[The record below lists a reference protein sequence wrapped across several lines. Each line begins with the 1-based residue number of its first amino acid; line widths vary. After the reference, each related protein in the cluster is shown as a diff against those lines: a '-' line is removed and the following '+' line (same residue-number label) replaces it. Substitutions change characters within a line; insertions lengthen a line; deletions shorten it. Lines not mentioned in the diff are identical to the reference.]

1 MSRISKFLKVDRN
14 ILLEYVYDD
23 GNNLSESYDILVN
36 TKDRTQSYLA
46 SSTSA
51 TGNTQA
57 NSLFKLDNL
66 ANRWGK
72 IDTSFYTFLSVR
84 NYSTSTPIRHDT
96 LRVHLPINST
106 FGEYLGFYVRIYG
119 FDSINEKT
127 YDLSNFY
134 FDMSDASQTYLLNY
148 TSPPLLFSEKLWGK
162 NIKIEIPA
170 LSQVAG
176 QLTNNRPKENSIN
189 SNLTGGAGLST
200 TSPIFI
206 DFHFINNIQTINKI
220 STYLLGP
227 KIAVSLS
234 QTPDFES
241 LGLAIE
247 HSKNGDFFEIYGT
260 YNGTIAG
267 FNKFIDDSYFQN
279 HRYYVNYNITTYEQN
294 IRGKTITAT
303 VTENFNETIEF
314 RPIIKFSTTTA
325 IIDVEMK
332 LIDAVDDT
340 YIIRRASYG
349 MLQDEVSRYSLNLIK
364 INLKNANKPKIYNI
378 KNSIDPSLVGVSN
391 AMGTIQVGGRV
402 RLPNTSNQISSGAT
416 LLSNDPN
423 NSFTQT
429 TLPGGVI
436 ITPDTS
442 LVSNAPSNLNNLNN
456 SMAGGAGGAGGAM
469 GGSGTNPSI
478 ETVKIPFPVLIERVN
493 IMSRSDSAIL
503 NNEKYYANGLITI
516 MINPFDNMFKFSIA
530 TGDPIAPKLFD
541 LSGFSEIKFVIKADK
556 AEVSFPLFTQSTD
569 MNLKEGKVI
578 FKITQSKFT
587 EIKKIFTT
595 GVNIFYIIGGSGGS
609 NFVIYSGLFK
619 IYDSPATIAELNQSA
634 SKAGLETGGAGKIDA
649 KSGVNGISLMKV
661 DSEIKLDPTI
671 SSSIRDISK
680 KISTESLPKIKPS
693 LNKDLNNQINQLRK

>member
-1 MSRISKFLKVDRN
+1 MSKISKYLKVDKN
-14 ILLEYVYDD
+14 ILIEYVYDD
-23 GNNLSESYDILVN
+23 GNNISEAYDILVN

-46 SSTSA
+46 GSASA
-51 TGNTQA
+51 TGNTLS

-72 IDTSFYTFLSVR
+72 IDTSFYTFLSVK
-84 NYSTSTPIRHDT
+84 NYSTSTPIRHDK
-96 LRVHLPINST
+96 LRIHLPINWT
-106 FGEYLGFYVRIYG
+106 FGEYLGFYVRVYG

-127 YDLSNFY
+127 YELSNFY

-148 TSPPLLFSEKLWGK
+148 TSPPLLFGEKLWGK
-162 NIKIEIPA
+162 NIQIEMPA
-170 LSQVAG
+170 LSEVAA
-176 QLTNNRPKENSIN
+176 QLVNNRPKENSIN
-189 SNLTGGAGLST
+189 SNLTNGAGFST

-206 DFHFINNIQTINKI
+206 DFHFINNIQTVNKI

-227 KIAVSLS
+227 KVAVSLS

-247 HSKNGDFFEIYGT
+247 NSKNGDFFEIYGT

-267 FNKFIDDSYFQN
+267 FSKFIEDSYYQN

-294 IRGKTITAT
+294 IRGKTITAV

-325 IIDVEMK
+325 IIDVEMR

-378 KNSIDPSLVGVSN
+378 KNSIDPSLVGISN
-391 AMGTIQVGGRV
+391 AMGTIQVNERL
-402 RLPNTSNQISSGAT
+402 RLPSTSNTISTGAT
-416 LLSNDPN
+416 LLNNDPN

-429 TLPGGVI
+429 TVPGGLT
-436 ITPDTS
+436 ITPDSS
-442 LVSNAPSNLNNLNN
+442 LISNAPSNLNNLTPSGMGSN
-456 SMAGGAGGAGGAM
+456 S
-469 GGSGTNPSI
+469 GSNSSI
-478 ETVKIPFPVLIERVN
+478 ETVKIPFPVLVEKAN
-493 IMSRSDSAIL
+493 IMSRSDSAVL

-516 MINPFDNMFKFSIA
+516 MINPFDNIFKFSIA
-530 TGDPIAPKLFD
+530 TGEPNAPKLFD
-541 LSGFSEIKFVIKADK
+541 LTGFSEIKFVIKDDK
-556 AEVSFPLFTQSTD
+556 GEVSFPLFTQSSD
-569 MNLKEGKVI
+569 ISLKEGKVI
-578 FKITQSKFT
+578 FKITQNKFSD
-587 EIKKIFTT
+587 IKKIFST

-619 IYDSPATIAELNQSA
+619 IYDSPSTIAELNQSA
-634 SKAGLETGGAGKIDA
+634 SKAGLETGGSGKIDA
-649 KSGVNGISLMKV
+649 KSGVNGLGLMQNV

-671 SSSIRDISK
+671 TGSIRDISK
-680 KISTESLPKIKPS
+680 KISTETLPKIKPT
-693 LNKDLNNQINQLRK
+693 LNKDINNSKK

>member
-1 MSRISKFLKVDRN
+1 MSKISKYLKVDKN
-14 ILLEYVYDD
+14 ILIEYVYDD
-23 GNNLSESYDILVN
+23 GNNISEAYDILVN

-46 SSTSA
+46 GSASA
-51 TGNTQA
+51 TGNTLS

-72 IDTSFYTFLSVR
+72 IDTSFYTFLSVK
-84 NYSTSTPIRHDT
+84 NYSTSTPIRHDK
-96 LRVHLPINST
+96 LRIHLPINWT
-106 FGEYLGFYVRIYG
+106 FGEYLGFYVRVYG

-127 YDLSNFY
+127 YELSNFY

-148 TSPPLLFSEKLWGK
+148 TSPPLLFGEKLWGK
-162 NIKIEIPA
+162 NIQIEMPA
-170 LSQVAG
+170 LSEVAA
-176 QLTNNRPKENSIN
+176 QLVNNRPKENSIN
-189 SNLTGGAGLST
+189 SNLTNGAGFST

-206 DFHFINNIQTINKI
+206 DFHFINNIQTVNKI

-227 KIAVSLS
+227 KVAVSLS

-247 HSKNGDFFEIYGT
+247 NSKNGDFFEIYGT

-267 FNKFIDDSYFQN
+267 FSKFIEDSYYQN

-294 IRGKTITAT
+294 IRGKTITAV

-325 IIDVEMK
+325 IIDVEMR

-378 KNSIDPSLVGVSN
+378 KNSIDPSLVGISN
-391 AMGTIQVGGRV
+391 AMGTIQVNERL
-402 RLPNTSNQISSGAT
+402 RLPSTSNTISTGAT
-416 LLSNDPN
+416 LLNNDPN

-429 TLPGGVI
+429 TVPGGLT
-436 ITPDTS
+436 ITPDSS
-442 LVSNAPSNLNNLNN
+442 LISNAPSNLNNLTPSGMGSN
-456 SMAGGAGGAGGAM
+456 S
-469 GGSGTNPSI
+469 GSNSSI
-478 ETVKIPFPVLIERVN
+478 ETVKIPFPVLVEKAN
-493 IMSRSDSAIL
+493 IMSRSDSAVL

-516 MINPFDNMFKFSIA
+516 MINPFDNIFKFSIA
-530 TGDPIAPKLFD
+530 TGEPNAPKLFH
-541 LSGFSEIKFVIKADK
+541 LTGFSEIKFVIKDDK
-556 AEVSFPLFTQSTD
+556 GEVSFPLFTQSSD
-569 MNLKEGKVI
+569 ISLKEGKVI
-578 FKITQSKFT
+578 FKITQNKFSD
-587 EIKKIFTT
+587 IKKIFST

-619 IYDSPATIAELNQSA
+619 IYDSPSTIAELNQSA
-634 SKAGLETGGAGKIDA
+634 SKAGLETGGSGKIDA
-649 KSGVNGISLMKV
+649 KSGVNGLGLMQNV

-671 SSSIRDISK
+671 TGSIRDISK
-680 KISTESLPKIKPS
+680 KISTETLPKIKPT
-693 LNKDLNNQINQLRK
+693 LNKDINNSKK

>member
-1 MSRISKFLKVDRN
+1 MSKISKYLKVDKN
-14 ILLEYVYDD
+14 ILIEYVYDD
-23 GNNLSESYDILVN
+23 GNNISEAYDILVN

-46 SSTSA
+46 GSA
-51 TGNTQA
+51 SFTGNTLS

-72 IDTSFYTFLSVR
+72 IDTSFYTFLSVK
-84 NYSTSTPIRHDT
+84 NYSTSTPIRHDK
-96 LRVHLPINST
+96 LRIHLPINWT
-106 FGEYLGFYVRIYG
+106 FGEYLGFYVRVYG

-127 YDLSNFY
+127 YELSNFY

-148 TSPPLLFSEKLWGK
+148 TSPPLLFGEKLWGK
-162 NIKIEIPA
+162 NIQIEIPA
-170 LSQVAG
+170 LSEVAA
-176 QLTNNRPKENSIN
+176 QLVNNRPKENSIN
-189 SNLTGGAGLST
+189 SNLTNGAGFST

-206 DFHFINNIQTINKI
+206 DFHFINNIQTVNKI

-227 KIAVSLS
+227 KVAVSLS

-241 LGLAIE
+241 LGLSIE
-247 HSKNGDFFEIYGT
+247 NSKNGDFFEIYGT

-267 FNKFIDDSYFQN
+267 FSKFIEDSYYQN

-294 IRGKTITAT
+294 IRGKTITAV

-325 IIDVEMK
+325 IIDVEMR

-378 KNSIDPSLVGVSN
+378 KNSIDPSLVGISN
-391 AMGTIQVGGRV
+391 AMGTIQLNERL
-402 RLPNTSNQISSGAT
+402 RLPSTSNAISSGAT
-416 LLSNDPN
+416 LLNNDPN

-429 TLPGGVI
+429 TVPGGLTI
-436 ITPDTS
+436 APDSS
-442 LVSNAPSNLNNLNN
+442 LVSNAPSNLNNLTPSGMGSN
-456 SMAGGAGGAGGAM
+456 S
-469 GGSGTNPSI
+469 GSNSGSNPSI
-478 ETVKIPFPVLIERVN
+478 ETVKIPFPVLVEKAN
-493 IMSRSDSAIL
+493 IMSRSDSAVL

-516 MINPFDNMFKFSIA
+516 MINPFDNIFKFSIA
-530 TGDPIAPKLFD
+530 TGEPNAPKLFD
-541 LSGFSEIKFVIKADK
+541 LTGFSEIKFVIKDDK
-556 AEVSFPLFTQSTD
+556 GEVSFPLFTQSSD
-569 MNLKEGKVI
+569 LNLKEGKVI
-578 FKITQSKFT
+578 FKITQNKFSD
-587 EIKKIFTT
+587 IKKIFST

-619 IYDSPATIAELNQSA
+619 IYDSPSTIAELNQSA
-634 SKAGLETGGAGKIDA
+634 SKAGLETGGSGKIDS
-649 KSGVNGISLMKV
+649 KSGVNGLGLIKNV

-671 SSSIRDISK
+671 TGSIRDISK
-680 KISTESLPKIKPS
+680 KISTETLPKIKPT
-693 LNKDLNNQINQLRK
+693 LNKDLINKINNGEI

>member
-1 MSRISKFLKVDRN
+1 MSKISKYLKVDKN
-14 ILLEYVYDD
+14 ILIEYVYDD
-23 GNNLSESYDILVN
+23 GNNISEAYDILVN

-46 SSTSA
+46 GSA
-51 TGNTQA
+51 SFTGNTLS

-72 IDTSFYTFLSVR
+72 IDTSFYTFLSVK
-84 NYSTSTPIRHDT
+84 NYSTSTPIRHDK
-96 LRVHLPINST
+96 LRIHLPINWT
-106 FGEYLGFYVRIYG
+106 FGEYLGFYVRVYG

-127 YDLSNFY
+127 YELSNFY

-148 TSPPLLFSEKLWGK
+148 TSPPLLFGEKLWGK
-162 NIKIEIPA
+162 NIQIEIPA
-170 LSQVAG
+170 LSEVAA
-176 QLTNNRPKENSIN
+176 QLVNNRPKENSIN
-189 SNLTGGAGLST
+189 SNLTNGAGFST

-206 DFHFINNIQTINKI
+206 DFHFINNIQTVNKI

-227 KIAVSLS
+227 KVAVSLS

-241 LGLAIE
+241 LGLSIE
-247 HSKNGDFFEIYGT
+247 NSKNGDFFEIYGT

-267 FNKFIDDSYFQN
+267 FSKFIEDSYYQN

-294 IRGKTITAT
+294 IRGKTITAV

-325 IIDVEMK
+325 IIDVEMR

-378 KNSIDPSLVGVSN
+378 KNSIDPSLVGISN
-391 AMGTIQVGGRV
+391 AMGTIQVNERL
-402 RLPNTSNQISSGAT
+402 RLPSTSNAISSGAT
-416 LLSNDPN
+416 LLNNDPN

-429 TLPGGVI
+429 TVPGGLTI
-436 ITPDTS
+436 APDSS
-442 LVSNAPSNLNNLNN
+442 LVSNAPSNLNNLTPSGMGSN
-456 SMAGGAGGAGGAM
+456 S
-469 GGSGTNPSI
+469 GSNSSI
-478 ETVKIPFPVLIERVN
+478 ETVKIPFPVLVEKAN
-493 IMSRSDSAIL
+493 IMSRSDSAVL

-516 MINPFDNMFKFSIA
+516 MINPFDNIFKFSIA
-530 TGDPIAPKLFD
+530 TGEPNAPKLFD
-541 LSGFSEIKFVIKADK
+541 LTGFSEIKFVIKDDK
-556 AEVSFPLFTQSTD
+556 GEVSFPLFTQSSD
-569 MNLKEGKVI
+569 LNLKEGKVI
-578 FKITQSKFT
+578 FKITQNKFSD
-587 EIKKIFTT
+587 IKKIFST

-619 IYDSPATIAELNQSA
+619 IYDSPSTIAELNQSA
-634 SKAGLETGGAGKIDA
+634 SKAGLETGGSGKIDA
-649 KSGVNGISLMKV
+649 KSGVNGLGLIGNV

-671 SSSIRDISK
+671 TGSIRDISK
-680 KISTESLPKIKPS
+680 KISTETLPKIKPT
-693 LNKDLNNQINQLRK
+693 LNKDLNNKINNGEI

>member
-1 MSRISKFLKVDRN
+1 MSKISKYLKVDKN
-14 ILLEYVYDD
+14 ILIEYVYDD
-23 GNNLSESYDILVN
+23 GNNISEAYDILVN

-46 SSTSA
+46 GSA
-51 TGNTQA
+51 SFTGNTLS

-72 IDTSFYTFLSVR
+72 IDTSFYTFLSVK
-84 NYSTSTPIRHDT
+84 NYSTSTPIRHDK
-96 LRVHLPINST
+96 LRIHLPINWT
-106 FGEYLGFYVRIYG
+106 FGEYLGFYVRVYG

-127 YDLSNFY
+127 YELSNFY

-148 TSPPLLFSEKLWGK
+148 TSPPLLFGEKLWGK
-162 NIKIEIPA
+162 NIQIEMPA
-170 LSQVAG
+170 LSEVAA
-176 QLTNNRPKENSIN
+176 QLVNNRPKENSIN
-189 SNLTGGAGLST
+189 SNLTNGAGFST

-206 DFHFINNIQTINKI
+206 DFHFINNIQTVNKI

-227 KIAVSLS
+227 KVAVSLS

-241 LGLAIE
+241 LGLSIE
-247 HSKNGDFFEIYGT
+247 NSKNGDFFEIYGT

-267 FNKFIDDSYFQN
+267 FSKFIEDSYYQN

-294 IRGKTITAT
+294 IRGKTITAV

-325 IIDVEMK
+325 IIDVEMR

-378 KNSIDPSLVGVSN
+378 KNSIDPSLVGISN
-391 AMGTIQVGGRV
+391 AMGTIQLNERL
-402 RLPNTSNQISSGAT
+402 RLPSTSNAISSGAT
-416 LLSNDPN
+416 LLNNDPN

-429 TLPGGVI
+429 TVPGGLTI
-436 ITPDTS
+436 SPDSS
-442 LVSNAPSNLNNLNN
+442 LVSNAPSNLNNLTPSGMGSN
-456 SMAGGAGGAGGAM
+456 S
-469 GGSGTNPSI
+469 GSNSSI
-478 ETVKIPFPVLIERVN
+478 ETVKIPFPVLVEKAN
-493 IMSRSDSAIL
+493 IMSRSDSAVL

-516 MINPFDNMFKFSIA
+516 MINPFDNIFKFSIA
-530 TGDPIAPKLFD
+530 TGEPNAPKLFD
-541 LSGFSEIKFVIKADK
+541 LTGFSEIKFVIKDDK
-556 AEVSFPLFTQSTD
+556 GEVSFPLFTQSSD
-569 MNLKEGKVI
+569 INLKEGKVI
-578 FKITQSKFT
+578 FKITQNKFSD
-587 EIKKIFTT
+587 IKKIFST

-619 IYDSPATIAELNQSA
+619 IYDSPSTIAELNQSA
-634 SKAGLETGGAGKIDA
+634 SKAGLETGGSGKIDA
-649 KSGVNGISLMKV
+649 KSGVNGLGLMGNV

-671 SSSIRDISK
+671 TGSIRDISK
-680 KISTESLPKIKPS
+680 KISTETLPKIKPT
-693 LNKDLNNQINQLRK
+693 LNKDLNNKINKIK

>member
-1 MSRISKFLKVDRN
+1 MSKISKYLKVDKN
-14 ILLEYVYDD
+14 ILIEYVYDD
-23 GNNLSESYDILVN
+23 GNNISEAYDILVN

-46 SSTSA
+46 GSASA
-51 TGNTQA
+51 TGNTLS

-72 IDTSFYTFLSVR
+72 IDTSFYTFLSVK
-84 NYSTSTPIRHDT
+84 NYSTSTPIRHDK
-96 LRVHLPINST
+96 LRIHLPINWT
-106 FGEYLGFYVRIYG
+106 FGEYLGFYVRVYG

-127 YDLSNFY
+127 YELSNFY

-148 TSPPLLFSEKLWGK
+148 TSPPLLFGEKLWGK
-162 NIKIEIPA
+162 NIQIEMPA
-170 LSQVAG
+170 LSEVAA
-176 QLTNNRPKENSIN
+176 QLVNNRPKENSIN
-189 SNLTGGAGLST
+189 SNLTNGAGFST

-206 DFHFINNIQTINKI
+206 DFHFINNIQTVNKI

-227 KIAVSLS
+227 KVAVSLS

-241 LGLAIE
+241 LGLSIE
-247 HSKNGDFFEIYGT
+247 NSKNGDFFEIYGT

-267 FNKFIDDSYFQN
+267 FSKFIEDSYYQN

-294 IRGKTITAT
+294 IRGKTITAV

-325 IIDVEMK
+325 IIDVEMR

-378 KNSIDPSLVGVSN
+378 KNSIDPSLVGISN
-391 AMGTIQVGGRV
+391 AMGTIQLNERL
-402 RLPNTSNQISSGAT
+402 RLPSTSNAISSGAT
-416 LLSNDPN
+416 LLNNDPN

-429 TLPGGVI
+429 TVPGGLTI
-436 ITPDTS
+436 APDSS
-442 LVSNAPSNLNNLNN
+442 LVSNAPSNLNNLTPSGMGSN
-456 SMAGGAGGAGGAM
+456 S
-469 GGSGTNPSI
+469 GSNSSI
-478 ETVKIPFPVLIERVN
+478 ETVKIPFPVLVEKAN
-493 IMSRSDSAIL
+493 IMSRSDSAVL

-516 MINPFDNMFKFSIA
+516 MINPFDNIFKFSIA
-530 TGDPIAPKLFD
+530 TGEPNAPKLFD
-541 LSGFSEIKFVIKADK
+541 LTGFSEIKFVIKDDK
-556 AEVSFPLFTQSTD
+556 GEVSFPLFTQSSD
-569 MNLKEGKVI
+569 LNLKEGKVI
-578 FKITQSKFT
+578 FKITQNKFSD
-587 EIKKIFTT
+587 IKKIFST

-619 IYDSPATIAELNQSA
+619 IYDSPSTIAELNQSA
-634 SKAGLETGGAGKIDA
+634 SKAGLETGGSGKIDS
-649 KSGVNGISLMKV
+649 KSGVNGLGLMKNV

-671 SSSIRDISK
+671 TGSIRDISK
-680 KISTESLPKIKPS
+680 KISTETLPKIKPT
-693 LNKDLNNQINQLRK
+693 LNKDLNNKINKIK

>member
-1 MSRISKFLKVDRN
+1 MSKISKYLKVDKN
-14 ILLEYVYDD
+14 ILIEYVYDD
-23 GNNLSESYDILVN
+23 GNNISEAYDILVN

-46 SSTSA
+46 GSASA
-51 TGNTQA
+51 TGNTLS

-72 IDTSFYTFLSVR
+72 IDTSFYTFLSVK
-84 NYSTSTPIRHDT
+84 NYSTSTPIRHDK
-96 LRVHLPINST
+96 LRIHLPINWT
-106 FGEYLGFYVRIYG
+106 FGEYLGFYVRVYG

-127 YDLSNFY
+127 YELSNFY

-148 TSPPLLFSEKLWGK
+148 TSPPLLFGEKLWGK
-162 NIKIEIPA
+162 NIQIEMPA
-170 LSQVAG
+170 LSEVAA
-176 QLTNNRPKENSIN
+176 QLVNNRPKENSIN
-189 SNLTGGAGLST
+189 SNLTNGAGFST

-206 DFHFINNIQTINKI
+206 DFHFINNIQTVNKI

-227 KIAVSLS
+227 KVAVSLS

-241 LGLAIE
+241 LGLSIE
-247 HSKNGDFFEIYGT
+247 NSKNGDFFEIYGT

-267 FNKFIDDSYFQN
+267 FSKFIEDSYYQN

-294 IRGKTITAT
+294 IRGKTITAV

-325 IIDVEMK
+325 IIDVEMR

-378 KNSIDPSLVGVSN
+378 KNSIDPSLVGISN
-391 AMGTIQVGGRV
+391 AMGTIQLNERL
-402 RLPNTSNQISSGAT
+402 RLPSTSNTISTGAT
-416 LLSNDPN
+416 LLNNDPN

-429 TLPGGVI
+429 TVPGGLTI
-436 ITPDTS
+436 SPDSS
-442 LVSNAPSNLNNLNN
+442 LVSNAPSNLNNLTPSGMGSN
-456 SMAGGAGGAGGAM
+456 S
-469 GGSGTNPSI
+469 GSNSSI
-478 ETVKIPFPVLIERVN
+478 ETVKIPFPVLVEKAN
-493 IMSRSDSAIL
+493 IMSRSDSAVL

-516 MINPFDNMFKFSIA
+516 MINPFDNIFKFSIA
-530 TGDPIAPKLFD
+530 TGEPNAPKLFD
-541 LSGFSEIKFVIKADK
+541 LTGFSEIKFVIKDDK
-556 AEVSFPLFTQSTD
+556 GEVSFPLFTQSSD
-569 MNLKEGKVI
+569 LNLKEGKVI
-578 FKITQSKFT
+578 FKITQNKFSD
-587 EIKKIFTT
+587 IKKIFST

-619 IYDSPATIAELNQSA
+619 IYDSPSTIAELNQSA
-634 SKAGLETGGAGKIDA
+634 SKAGLETGGSGKIDA
-649 KSGVNGISLMKV
+649 KSGVNGLGLMKNV

-671 SSSIRDISK
+671 TGSIRDISK
-680 KISTESLPKIKPS
+680 KISTETLPKIKPT
-693 LNKDLNNQINQLRK
+693 LNKDLNNKINKIK

>member
-1 MSRISKFLKVDRN
+1 MSKISKYLKVDKN
-14 ILLEYVYDD
+14 ILIEYVYDD
-23 GNNLSESYDILVN
+23 GNNISEAYDILVN

-46 SSTSA
+46 GSASA
-51 TGNTQA
+51 TGNTLS

-72 IDTSFYTFLSVR
+72 IDTSFYTFLSVK
-84 NYSTSTPIRHDT
+84 NYSTSTPIRHDK
-96 LRVHLPINST
+96 LRIHLPINWT
-106 FGEYLGFYVRIYG
+106 FGEYLGFYVRVYG

-127 YDLSNFY
+127 YELSNFY

-148 TSPPLLFSEKLWGK
+148 TSPPLLFGEKLWGK
-162 NIKIEIPA
+162 NIQIEMPA
-170 LSQVAG
+170 LSEVAA
-176 QLTNNRPKENSIN
+176 QLVNNRPKENSIN
-189 SNLTGGAGLST
+189 SNLTNGAGFST

-206 DFHFINNIQTINKI
+206 DFHFINNIQTVNKI

-227 KIAVSLS
+227 KVAVSLS

-241 LGLAIE
+241 LGLSIE
-247 HSKNGDFFEIYGT
+247 NSKNGDFFEIYGT

-267 FNKFIDDSYFQN
+267 FSKFIEDSYYQN

-294 IRGKTITAT
+294 IRGKTITAV

-325 IIDVEMK
+325 IIDVEMR

-378 KNSIDPSLVGVSN
+378 KNSIDPSLVGISN
-391 AMGTIQVGGRV
+391 AMGTIQLNERL
-402 RLPNTSNQISSGAT
+402 RLPSTSNAISSGAT
-416 LLSNDPN
+416 LLNNDPN

-429 TLPGGVI
+429 TVPGGLTI
-436 ITPDTS
+436 SPDSS
-442 LVSNAPSNLNNLNN
+442 LVSNAPSNLNNLTPSGMGSN
-456 SMAGGAGGAGGAM
+456 S
-469 GGSGTNPSI
+469 GSNSSI
-478 ETVKIPFPVLIERVN
+478 ETVKIPFPVLVEKAN
-493 IMSRSDSAIL
+493 IMSRSDSAVL

-516 MINPFDNMFKFSIA
+516 MINPFDNIFKFSIA
-530 TGDPIAPKLFD
+530 TGEPNAPKLFD
-541 LSGFSEIKFVIKADK
+541 LTGFSEIKFVIKDDK
-556 AEVSFPLFTQSTD
+556 GEVSFPLFTQSSD
-569 MNLKEGKVI
+569 LNLKEGKVI
-578 FKITQSKFT
+578 FKITQNKFSD
-587 EIKKIFTT
+587 IKKIFST

-619 IYDSPATIAELNQSA
+619 IYDSPSTIAELNQSA
-634 SKAGLETGGAGKIDA
+634 SKAGLETGGSGKIDA
-649 KSGVNGISLMKV
+649 KSGVNGLGLMGNV

-671 SSSIRDISK
+671 TGSIRDISK
-680 KISTESLPKIKPS
+680 KISTETLPKIKPT
-693 LNKDLNNQINQLRK
+693 LNKDLNNKINKIK

>member
-1 MSRISKFLKVDRN
+1 MSKISKYLKVDKN
-14 ILLEYVYDD
+14 ILIEYVYDD
-23 GNNLSESYDILVN
+23 GNNISEAYDILVN

-46 SSTSA
+46 GSA
-51 TGNTQA
+51 SFTGNTLS

-72 IDTSFYTFLSVR
+72 IDTSFYTFLSVK
-84 NYSTSTPIRHDT
+84 NYSTSTPIRHDK
-96 LRVHLPINST
+96 LRIHLPINWT
-106 FGEYLGFYVRIYG
+106 FGEYLGFYVRVYG

-127 YDLSNFY
+127 YELSNFY

-148 TSPPLLFSEKLWGK
+148 TSPPLLFGEKLWGK
-162 NIKIEIPA
+162 NIQIEIPA
-170 LSQVAG
+170 LSEVAA
-176 QLTNNRPKENSIN
+176 QLVNNRPKENSIN
-189 SNLTGGAGLST
+189 SNLTNGAGFST

-206 DFHFINNIQTINKI
+206 DFHFINNIQTVNKI

-227 KIAVSLS
+227 KVAVSLS

-241 LGLAIE
+241 LGLSIE
-247 HSKNGDFFEIYGT
+247 NSKNGDFFEIYGT

-267 FNKFIDDSYFQN
+267 FSKFIEDSYYQN

-294 IRGKTITAT
+294 IRGKTITAV

-325 IIDVEMK
+325 IIDVEMR

-378 KNSIDPSLVGVSN
+378 KNSIDPSLVGISN
-391 AMGTIQVGGRV
+391 AMGTIQLNERL
-402 RLPNTSNQISSGAT
+402 RLPSTSNAISSGAT
-416 LLSNDPN
+416 LLNNDPN

-429 TLPGGVI
+429 TVPGGLTI
-436 ITPDTS
+436 APDSS
-442 LVSNAPSNLNNLNN
+442 LVSNAPSNLNNLTPSGMGSN
-456 SMAGGAGGAGGAM
+456 S
-469 GGSGTNPSI
+469 GSNSGSNPSI
-478 ETVKIPFPVLIERVN
+478 ETVKIPFPVLVEKAN
-493 IMSRSDSAIL
+493 IMSRSDSAVL

-516 MINPFDNMFKFSIA
+516 MINPFDNIFKFSIA
-530 TGDPIAPKLFD
+530 TGEPNAPKLFD
-541 LSGFSEIKFVIKADK
+541 LTGFSEIKFVIKDDK
-556 AEVSFPLFTQSTD
+556 GEVSFPLFTQSSD
-569 MNLKEGKVI
+569 INLKEGKVI
-578 FKITQSKFT
+578 FKITQNKFSD
-587 EIKKIFTT
+587 IKKIFST

-619 IYDSPATIAELNQSA
+619 IYDSPSTIAELNQSA
-634 SKAGLETGGAGKIDA
+634 SKAGLETGGSGKIDS
-649 KSGVNGISLMKV
+649 KSGVNGLGLIKNV

-671 SSSIRDISK
+671 TGSIRDISK
-680 KISTESLPKIKPS
+680 KISTETLPKIKPT
-693 LNKDLNNQINQLRK
+693 LNKDLINKINNGEI

>member
-1 MSRISKFLKVDRN
+1 MSKISKYLKVDKN
-14 ILLEYVYDD
+14 ILIEYVYDD
-23 GNNLSESYDILVN
+23 GNNISEAYDILVN

-46 SSTSA
+46 GSA
-51 TGNTQA
+51 SFTGNTLS

-72 IDTSFYTFLSVR
+72 IDTSFYTFLSVK
-84 NYSTSTPIRHDT
+84 NYSTSTPIRHDK
-96 LRVHLPINST
+96 LRIHLPINWT
-106 FGEYLGFYVRIYG
+106 FGEYLGFYVRVYG

-127 YDLSNFY
+127 YELSNFY

-148 TSPPLLFSEKLWGK
+148 TSPPLLFGEKLWGK
-162 NIKIEIPA
+162 NIQIEMPA
-170 LSQVAG
+170 LSEVAA
-176 QLTNNRPKENSIN
+176 QLVNNRPKENSIN
-189 SNLTGGAGLST
+189 SNLTNGAGFST

-206 DFHFINNIQTINKI
+206 DFHFINNIQTVNKI

-227 KIAVSLS
+227 KVAVSLS

-241 LGLAIE
+241 LGLSIE
-247 HSKNGDFFEIYGT
+247 NSKNGDFFEIYGT

-267 FNKFIDDSYFQN
+267 FSKFIEDSYYQN

-294 IRGKTITAT
+294 IRGKTITAV

-325 IIDVEMK
+325 IIDVEMR

-378 KNSIDPSLVGVSN
+378 KNSIDPSLVGISN
-391 AMGTIQVGGRV
+391 AMGTIQVNERL
-402 RLPNTSNQISSGAT
+402 RLPSTSNAISSGAT
-416 LLSNDPN
+416 LLNNDPN

-429 TLPGGVI
+429 TVPGGLTI
-436 ITPDTS
+436 ASDSS
-442 LVSNAPSNLNNLNN
+442 LVSNAPSNLNNLTPSGMGSN
-456 SMAGGAGGAGGAM
+456 S
-469 GGSGTNPSI
+469 GSNSSI
-478 ETVKIPFPVLIERVN
+478 ETVKIPFPVLVEKAN
-493 IMSRSDSAIL
+493 IMSRSDSAVL

-516 MINPFDNMFKFSIA
+516 MINPFDNIFKFSIA
-530 TGDPIAPKLFD
+530 TGEPNAPKLFD
-541 LSGFSEIKFVIKADK
+541 LTGFSEIKFVIKDDK
-556 AEVSFPLFTQSTD
+556 GEVSFPLFTQSSD
-569 MNLKEGKVI
+569 LNLKEGKVI
-578 FKITQSKFT
+578 FKITQNKFSD
-587 EIKKIFTT
+587 IKKIFST

-619 IYDSPATIAELNQSA
+619 IYDSPSTIAELNQSA
-634 SKAGLETGGAGKIDA
+634 SKAGLETGGSGKIDS
-649 KSGVNGISLMKV
+649 KSGVNGLGLIGNV

-671 SSSIRDISK
+671 TGSIRDISK
-680 KISTESLPKIKPS
+680 KISTETLPKIKPT
-693 LNKDLNNQINQLRK
+693 LNKDLINKINNGEI

>member
-1 MSRISKFLKVDRN
+1 MSKISKYLKVDKN
-14 ILLEYVYDD
+14 ILIEYVYDD
-23 GNNLSESYDILVN
+23 GNNISEAYDILVN

-46 SSTSA
+46 GSASA
-51 TGNTQA
+51 TGNTLS

-72 IDTSFYTFLSVR
+72 IDTSFYTFLSVK
-84 NYSTSTPIRHDT
+84 NYSTSTPIRHDK
-96 LRVHLPINST
+96 LRIHLPINWT
-106 FGEYLGFYVRIYG
+106 FGEYLGFYVRVYG

-127 YDLSNFY
+127 YELSNFY

-148 TSPPLLFSEKLWGK
+148 TSPPLLFGEKLWGK
-162 NIKIEIPA
+162 NIQIEMPA
-170 LSQVAG
+170 LSEVAA
-176 QLTNNRPKENSIN
+176 QLVNNRPKENSIN
-189 SNLTGGAGLST
+189 SNLTNGAGFST

-206 DFHFINNIQTINKI
+206 DFHFINNIQTVNKI

-227 KIAVSLS
+227 KVAVSLS

-241 LGLAIE
+241 LGLSIE
-247 HSKNGDFFEIYGT
+247 NSKNGDFFEIYGT

-267 FNKFIDDSYFQN
+267 FSKFIEDSYYQN

-294 IRGKTITAT
+294 IRGKTITAV

-325 IIDVEMK
+325 IIDVEMR

-378 KNSIDPSLVGVSN
+378 KNSIDPSLVGISN
-391 AMGTIQVGGRV
+391 AMGTIQLNERL
-402 RLPNTSNQISSGAT
+402 RLPSTSNTISTGAT
-416 LLSNDPN
+416 LLNNDPN

-429 TLPGGVI
+429 TVPGGLTI
-436 ITPDTS
+436 APDSS
-442 LVSNAPSNLNNLNN
+442 LVSNAPSNLNNLTPSGMGSN
-456 SMAGGAGGAGGAM
+456 S
-469 GGSGTNPSI
+469 GSNSSI
-478 ETVKIPFPVLIERVN
+478 ETVKIPFPVLVEKAN
-493 IMSRSDSAIL
+493 IMSRSDSAVL

-516 MINPFDNMFKFSIA
+516 MINPFDNIFKFSIA
-530 TGDPIAPKLFD
+530 TGEPNAPKLFD
-541 LSGFSEIKFVIKADK
+541 LTGFSEIKFVIKDDK
-556 AEVSFPLFTQSTD
+556 GEVSFPLFTQSSD
-569 MNLKEGKVI
+569 INLKEGKVI
-578 FKITQSKFT
+578 FKITQNKFSD
-587 EIKKIFTT
+587 IKKIFST

-619 IYDSPATIAELNQSA
+619 IYDSPSTIAELNQSA
-634 SKAGLETGGAGKIDA
+634 SKAGLETGGSGKIDA
-649 KSGVNGISLMKV
+649 KSGVNGLGLMGNV

-671 SSSIRDISK
+671 TGSIRDISK
-680 KISTESLPKIKPS
+680 KISTETLPKIKPT
-693 LNKDLNNQINQLRK
+693 LNKDLNNKINKIK

>member
-1 MSRISKFLKVDRN
+1 MSKISKYLKVDKN
-14 ILLEYVYDD
+14 ILIEYVYDD
-23 GNNLSESYDILVN
+23 GNNISEAYDILVN

-46 SSTSA
+46 GSA
-51 TGNTQA
+51 SFTGNTLS

-72 IDTSFYTFLSVR
+72 IDTSFYTFLSVK
-84 NYSTSTPIRHDT
+84 NYSTSTPIRHDK
-96 LRVHLPINST
+96 LRIHLPINWT
-106 FGEYLGFYVRIYG
+106 FGEYLGFYVRVYG

-127 YDLSNFY
+127 YELSNFY

-148 TSPPLLFSEKLWGK
+148 TSPPLLFGEKLWGK
-162 NIKIEIPA
+162 NIQIEMPA
-170 LSQVAG
+170 LSEVAA
-176 QLTNNRPKENSIN
+176 QLVNNRPKENSIN
-189 SNLTGGAGLST
+189 SNLTNGAGFST

-206 DFHFINNIQTINKI
+206 DFHFINNIQTVNKI

-227 KIAVSLS
+227 KVAVSLS

-241 LGLAIE
+241 LGLSIE
-247 HSKNGDFFEIYGT
+247 NSKNGDFFEIYGT

-267 FNKFIDDSYFQN
+267 FSKFIEDSYYQN

-294 IRGKTITAT
+294 IRGKTITAV

-325 IIDVEMK
+325 IIDVEMR

-378 KNSIDPSLVGVSN
+378 KNSIDPSLVGISN
-391 AMGTIQVGGRV
+391 AMGTIQLNERL
-402 RLPNTSNQISSGAT
+402 RLPSTSNAISSGAT
-416 LLSNDPN
+416 LLNNDPN

-429 TLPGGVI
+429 TVPGGLTI
-436 ITPDTS
+436 APDSS
-442 LVSNAPSNLNNLNN
+442 LVSNAPSNLNNLTPSGMGSN
-456 SMAGGAGGAGGAM
+456 S
-469 GGSGTNPSI
+469 GSNSSI
-478 ETVKIPFPVLIERVN
+478 ETVKIPFPVLVEKAN
-493 IMSRSDSAIL
+493 IMSRSDSAVL

-516 MINPFDNMFKFSIA
+516 MINPFDNIFKFSIA
-530 TGDPIAPKLFD
+530 TGEPNAPKLFD
-541 LSGFSEIKFVIKADK
+541 LTGFSEIKFVIKDDK
-556 AEVSFPLFTQSTD
+556 GEVSFPLFTQSSD
-569 MNLKEGKVI
+569 LNLKEGKVI
-578 FKITQSKFT
+578 FKITQNKFSD
-587 EIKKIFTT
+587 IKKIFST

-619 IYDSPATIAELNQSA
+619 IYDSPSTIAELNQSA
-634 SKAGLETGGAGKIDA
+634 SKAGLETGGSGKIDA
-649 KSGVNGISLMKV
+649 KSGVNGLGLIKNV

-671 SSSIRDISK
+671 TGSIRDISK
-680 KISTESLPKIKPS
+680 KISTETLPKIKPTH
-693 LNKDLNNQINQLRK
+693 NKDLINKINNGEI

>member
-1 MSRISKFLKVDRN
+1 MSKISKYLKVDKN
-14 ILLEYVYDD
+14 ILIEYVYDD
-23 GNNLSESYDILVN
+23 GNNISEAYDILVN

-46 SSTSA
+46 GSA
-51 TGNTQA
+51 SFTGNTLS

-72 IDTSFYTFLSVR
+72 IDTSFYTFLSVK
-84 NYSTSTPIRHDT
+84 NYSTSTPIRHDK
-96 LRVHLPINST
+96 LRIHLPINWT
-106 FGEYLGFYVRIYG
+106 FGEYLGFYVRVYG

-127 YDLSNFY
+127 YELSNFY

-148 TSPPLLFSEKLWGK
+148 TSPPLLFGEKLWGK
-162 NIKIEIPA
+162 NIQIEMPA
-170 LSQVAG
+170 LSEVAA
-176 QLTNNRPKENSIN
+176 QLVNNRPKENSIN
-189 SNLTGGAGLST
+189 SNLTNGAGFST

-206 DFHFINNIQTINKI
+206 DFHFINNIQTVNKI

-227 KIAVSLS
+227 KVAVSLS

-241 LGLAIE
+241 LGLSIE
-247 HSKNGDFFEIYGT
+247 NSKNGDFFEIYGT

-267 FNKFIDDSYFQN
+267 FSKFIEDSYYQN

-294 IRGKTITAT
+294 IRGKTITAV

-325 IIDVEMK
+325 IIDVEMR

-378 KNSIDPSLVGVSN
+378 KNSIDPSLVGISN
-391 AMGTIQVGGRV
+391 AMGTIQVNERL
-402 RLPNTSNQISSGAT
+402 RLPSTSNAISSGAT
-416 LLSNDPN
+416 LLNNDPN

-429 TLPGGVI
+429 TVPGGLTI
-436 ITPDTS
+436 APDSS
-442 LVSNAPSNLNNLNN
+442 LVSNAPSNLNNLTPSGMGSN
-456 SMAGGAGGAGGAM
+456 S
-469 GGSGTNPSI
+469 GSNSSI
-478 ETVKIPFPVLIERVN
+478 ETVKIPFPVLVEKAN
-493 IMSRSDSAIL
+493 IMSRSDSAVL

-516 MINPFDNMFKFSIA
+516 MINPFDNIFKFSIA
-530 TGDPIAPKLFD
+530 TGEPNAPKLFD
-541 LSGFSEIKFVIKADK
+541 LTGFSEIKFVIKDDK
-556 AEVSFPLFTQSTD
+556 GEVSFPLFTQSSD
-569 MNLKEGKVI
+569 LNLKEGKVI
-578 FKITQSKFT
+578 FKITQNKFSD
-587 EIKKIFTT
+587 IKKIFST

-619 IYDSPATIAELNQSA
+619 IYDSPSTIAELNQSA
-634 SKAGLETGGAGKIDA
+634 SKAGLETGGSGKIDS
-649 KSGVNGISLMKV
+649 KSGVNGLGLIGNV

-671 SSSIRDISK
+671 TGSIRDISK
-680 KISTESLPKIKPS
+680 KISTETLPKIKPT
-693 LNKDLNNQINQLRK
+693 LNKDLINKINNGEI